1 MKRKRSISCQKLSI
15 FFCLIICCIDAKAT
29 IIFSDTLILKT
40 GECIP
45 LAGEDND
52 RRPLIWTTGNQDI
65 ANIESVF
72 GKPTVCGVFEGIT
85 YVSGS
90 KMSSEGQHKIII
102 KVIQDSSSYK
112 AVPRLKPPFRSSV
125 DEDVEELLRKITYGY
140 TDTDTDTKLDIS
152 ENKRYLVYR
161 NTRKHFLFLS
171 QTLWSMTRRL
181 SREQI
186 IQVLDICKD
195 QGFTAI
201 QLIAHSHYMGP
212 NIYGKT
218 PFENENFLRPV
229 VTAGNNPDDPDEY
242 DWWDHLEF
250 IVNECINREMFICLL
265 PTWREQWNHNKN
277 LHENN
282 AFAYGKFIGQRY
294 RRYNPWIIWVMGGD
308 EAPDTPLKLNIHRE
322 LARGIALGI
331 NSREDY
337 TNILM
342 TYHTHGPTITTDFI
356 SEDELFMDFNTVQ
369 SGHNINNL
377 EGMIERS
384 WQAQKKPV
392 MDFEPYYTKDGNTTH
407 EARTAIYWGVFS
419 GGFGTSSGSWNLWH
433 CGARNDLGEFKIP
446 QSFFEGF
453 GPQIRYL
460 GDLLSNNTIMLRVPN
475 QEFLVDNQTK
485 GADRILACTA
495 PDKSYALVYS
505 PHGEAFT
512 ADITIVDGKRIYWY
526 WFNPRNG
533 EIHKRGSLRKTNTP
547 EKFVPPTNGPRF
559 SGNDWVLIIENGR
572 KKIKF
577 NNKIIRMIPEKG
589 QSKGSF
595 IKIT

>member
-1 MKRKRSISCQKLSI
+1 MQRLKGKSFCLLLHII
-15 FFCLIICCIDAKAT
+15 FFLNFCFSNAQAT
-29 IIFSDTLILKT
+29 VIFSDTLVLKP

-52 RRPLIWTTGNQDI
+52 RRPFIWTAGNQDI

-72 GKPTVCGVFEGIT
+72 GKPKVCGVFGGIT

-90 KMSSEGQHKIII
+90 TISSEGQHKIII
-102 KVIQDSSSYK
+102 KVIRDSTSYK
-112 AVPRLKPPFRSSV
+112 AGPRLKPLFRSSV
-125 DEDVEELLRKITYGY
+125 DEDIEELLHKITYDY
-140 TDTDTDTKLDIS
+140 TNTDTDTKLDIS

-161 NTRKHFLFLS
+161 NTRKPFLVLS

-186 IQVLDICKD
+186 IQVLDICKE
-195 QGFTAI
+195 QGFTGI

-212 NIYGKT
+212 NIYGVS

-229 VTAGNNPDDPDEY
+229 LTAGNNPEDPEEY

-250 IVNECINREMFICLL
+250 IINKCIEREMFVCLL

-308 EAPDTPLKLNIHRE
+308 EAPDTPVKLQIHRQ
-322 LARGIALGI
+322 LAKGITWGI
-331 NSREDY
+331 NGKEDY
-337 TNILM
+337 SNILM
-342 TYHTHGPTITTDFI
+342 TYHTHGPTSTTDYIPENEPFI
-356 SEDELFMDFNTVQ
+356 DFNTIQ

-384 WQAQKKPV
+384 YQAQKKPV
-392 MDFEPYYTKDGNTTH
+392 MDFEPYYTKDGKSTN
-407 EARTAIYWGVFS
+407 EARTAIYWGIFS
-419 GGFGTSSGSWNLWH
+419 GGFGTSFGSWNLWH

-453 GPQIRYL
+453 GPQIKYL
-460 GDLLSNNTIMLRVPN
+460 GDLFLNNPMLLRVPN
-475 QEFLVDNQTK
+475 QEFLVNNQTK
-485 GADRILACTA
+485 GADRILACTST
-495 PDKSYALVYS
+495 DKSYAMVYT
-505 PHGEAFT
+505 PHGETFK
-512 ADITIVDGKRIYWY
+512 ADLAWVTGKRIYWY
-526 WFNPRNG
+526 WFNPRTG
-533 EIHKRGSLRKTNTP
+533 ETIEKGSLRKRNTP
-547 EKFVPPTNGPRF
+547 QVFTPPTNGPRF
-559 SGNDWVLIIENGR
+559 SGNDWVLII
-572 KKIKF
+572 F
-577 NNKIIRMIPEKG
+577 G
-589 QSKGSF
+589 QTAAKTKWVSG
-595 IKIT
+595 